1 MANFMSTGKATIVT
15 RELLSHYNT
24 SAFAVN
30 EPGSLDRHQLRW
42 TGGRGWYVFRVFKSD
57 TEPIL
62 DHRAKI

>member
-30 EPGSLDRHQLRW
+30 GSGNMKRDPVA
-42 TGGRGWYVFRVFKSD
+42 T
-57 TEPIL
+57 
-62 DHRAKI
+62 